1 MTKAADWHEVDRDHH
16 SAFQRVFNAHPGVS
30 DVAADCP
37 VCSHATLHRFYLVEM
52 ERPKVI
58 LGETYKGPG
67 RLWQWCPPVRAS
79 GTTRTGGY
87 LNGGRRP
94 TKWTKNRC
102 DTIPGRLRKRDRTRL
117 GSDIF
122 TPPARRFAEAATV

>member
-67 RLWQWCPPVRAS
+67 RLWQWCS
-79 GTTRTGGY
+79 TCKSFGY
-87 LNGGRRP
+87 YPDGWVP
-94 TKWTKNRC
+94 EWWTSPYEVDKESLRY
-102 DTIPGRLRKRDRTRL
+102 DPGP
-117 GSDIF
+117 IEE
-122 TPPARRFAEAATV
+122 ARSNAAGK